1 MKRILFIPEAVTNAH
16 VSRSLV
22 LAGSLNRQNYEVIF
36 ASSSQYKK
44 FIEERGFQF
53 YPVPTLSPEEFLE
66 RLDKAKP
73 IYSYQKLKEYVEA
86 ELKLLKDLKPALI
99 VGDFRI
105 SLGISCDITGIPY
118 ANLVDAHWSPFYKER
133 FSLPDYT
140 IVKIFGVRFC
150 EWVFS
155 VFKSSFL
162 GYQAKAFNRLRRDY
176 GLSKVGD
183 LRYVYC
189 YGTYTLY
196 PDIPSLFPLKNLP
209 ANHLYLGPI
218 LYQPKIPL
226 PDWWD
231 SLPEGK
237 PLIYVT
243 LGSSGDE
250 TVYEEILAA
259 LKDLPVI
266 ACIATAGKIKR
277 KDTKG
282 KNIFWAEYLPG
293 IELAKRASLI
303 ICNGGSGSV
312 YQALSFG
319 VPILAF
325 PRNMDQYLVMNRVK
339 KLGAGLFIRKSKADS
354 KTIKRAI
361 TKLLE
366 DASFK
371 SSAAGFS
378 EEIENWDAPKRF
390 NEFIKNLK
398 PFK

>member
-36 ASSSQYKK
+36 AASSQYKK
-44 FIEERGFQF
+44 FIEERGFEF
-53 YPVPTLSPEEFLE
+53 YPVPTIPSEELLE

-73 IYSYQKLKEYVEA
+73 IYTYQRLREYVEA

-183 LRYVYC
+183 LRYVYS

-196 PDIPSLFPLKNLP
+196 PDIPSLFPLQGLP

-250 TVYEEILAA
+250 TVYDEILSV
-259 LKDLPVI
+259 LKDMLLI
-266 ACIATAGKIKR
+266 ACIATAGKIKM
-277 KDTKG
+277 KDTES

-312 YQALSFG
+312 YQALSCG

-325 PRNMDQYLVMNRVK
+325 PRNMDQYLIMSWVE
-339 KLGAGLFIRKSKADS
+339 KLGAGLLIRRRKAGTR
-354 KTIKRAI
+354 TIKKAI
-361 TKLLE
+361 ANLLE
-366 DASFK
+366 DATFK
-371 SSAAGFS
+371 SNSERLAEEIKNWDSAKRFS
-378 EEIENWDAPKRF
+378 EFVGGLA
-390 NEFIKNLK
+390 
-398 PFK
+398 